1 MKTMKDFIQL
11 AKEILD
17 FLYKTKKWWLIP
29 LFLFLIIVGLL
40 IILAS
45 SSPVPIFIYPLV

>member
-1 MKTMKDFIQL
+1 MKDFIQL
-11 AKEILD
+11 LKEILE

-29 LFLFLIIVGLL
+29 LILLLIIIGLL
-40 IILAS
+40 IVLAS